1 MRDFDYFEDRFRN
14 LVAQMKQ
21 SHPDLEVDVEKELE
35 YYRGVRQEIVLMT
48 TDTIEY
54 INQAILENKKVL
66 VEGEG
71 GCGVWSDNSTTR

>member
-1 MRDFDYFEDRFRN
+1 VRLGDLRDFDYFEDRFRN

-21 SHPDLEVDVEKELE
+21 SHPDLEVDVEKELD
-35 YYRGVRQEIVLMT
+35 YYRSVRQEVVLMT

-71 GCGVWSDNSTTR
+71 AICVL

>member
-1 MRDFDYFEDRFRN
+1 MRLGDLRDFDYFEDRFRN

-21 SHPDLEVDVEKELE
+21 SHPDLEVDVEKELD
-35 YYRGVRQEIVLMT
+35 YYRSVRQEVVLMT

-71 GCGVWSDNSTTR
+71 AICVL